1 MFDPFSGNENL
12 ICHVCFV
19 YVQLLC
25 LYLPSINYTNP
36 HEKHAVRRA
45 VFVIYMFLVFLNLYI
60 DFLSKLSLTV
70 YSPVIKITSRAAHT
84 ALHFFKCFVGAI
96 KEY

>member
-1 MFDPFSGNENL
+1 M
-12 ICHVCFV
+12 
-19 YVQLLC
+19 
-25 LYLPSINYTNP
+25 
-36 HEKHAVRRA
+36 
-45 VFVIYMFLVFLNLYI
+45 FLNLYI

-96 KEY
+96 KEYYDFAVFI